1 MRLAMT
7 CPGCFSREIAQV
19 GGDARWDEAAQEWIV
34 GNAESYLCDACGKEF
49 DEPRRIEITEQKEA
63 A

>member
-7 CPGCFSREIAQV
+7 CPECFSREIAME
-19 GGDARWDEAAQEWIV
+19 GASARWDEARQAWMPGQP
-34 GNAESYLCDACGKEF
+34 ESYLCDACGKEF
-49 DEPRRIEITEQKEA
+49 DDPRRIEITEQKEA